1 MTRIKGESNIW
12 YLWFETNLTPP
23 WIKCG
28 LCHLWF
34 ESKVIKGGLWQSLT
48 THLMCAKAFF
58 RAVEKLNRCNGC
70 AIHHPSQR
78 QHSCLMIDSE
88 DAWFYFRDDV
98 VENIDLNL
106 VLKTAES
113 VCSALG
119 FKLGNSWETYVTELP
134 KFPWTSIY
142 QDLTS
147 LELEGFSEIVQPKQ
161 LQDRILY
168 AIYYGPSGLKW
179 KDCGGME
186 MDSQVEAQ
194 CPETIVR
201 KQEEPQQVAIAPKG
215 EPLSNTLSANLRPKL
230 QRQNGVIEQWWGNQM
245 RLFDLW
251 YSCWQ
256 FSWKT
261 IWLYISV
268 KFIFWV
274 LINRWC
280 A

>member
-1 MTRIKGESNIW
+1 MVPNVQVESTPKP
-12 YLWFETNLTPP
+12 LLTVDEVEQ
-23 WIKCG
+23 IQRQK
-28 LCHLWF
+28 
-34 ESKVIKGGLWQSLT
+34 IASLVGHVFQLT
-48 THLMCAKAFF
+48 YAAMLDAMIQE
-58 RAVEKLNRCNGC
+58 EKINRCNGC

-78 QHSCLMIDSE
+78 QHSCLMMDSE

-119 FKLGNSWETYVTELP
+119 FKLGKSWETYVTELP

-142 QDLTS
+142 LTS

-179 KDCGGME
+179 KDCSGME

-201 KQEEPQQVAIAPKG
+201 KQEELQQVAIAPKG
-215 EPLSNTLSANLRPKL
+215 EPLSNTLSANSRPKL
-230 QRQNGVIEQWWGNQM
+230 QRQNEVIEQ
-245 RLFDLW
+245 
-251 YSCWQ
+251 
-256 FSWKT
+256 
-261 IWLYISV
+261 
-268 KFIFWV
+268 
-274 LINRWC
+274 
-280 A
+280 

>member
-1 MTRIKGESNIW
+1 MVPNVQVESTPKP
-12 YLWFETNLTPP
+12 LLTVDELEQ
-23 WIKCG
+23 IQRQK
-28 LCHLWF
+28 
-34 ESKVIKGGLWQSLT
+34 IASLVGHVFQLT
-48 THLMCAKAFF
+48 YAAMLDAMIQE
-58 RAVEKLNRCNGC
+58 EKINRCNGC

-78 QHSCLMIDSE
+78 QHSCLMMDSE

-113 VCSALG
+113 VCNALG
-119 FKLGNSWETYVTELP
+119 FKLGKSWETYVTELP

-142 QDLTS
+142 LTS

-179 KDCGGME
+179 KDCSGME

-201 KQEEPQQVAIAPKG
+201 KQEEPMNIDFVINEMQ
-215 EPLSNTLSANLRPKL
+215 NKL
-230 QRQNGVIEQWWGNQM
+230 FV
-245 RLFDLW
+245 
-251 YSCWQ
+251 
-256 FSWKT
+256 
-261 IWLYISV
+261 
-268 KFIFWV
+268 
-274 LINRWC
+274 
-280 A
+280 